1 MKKFEFSL
9 GRMLDYRQSLLEKEK
24 NALMQLFAKR
34 NSIEDEID
42 ENEERGR
49 ETAEELRALTEKG
62 TTITEIQRLNYRLE
76 AIRRRAKRL
85 LQDMREM
92 ELAIEEQRE
101 VVTEASQ
108 TVKSLELLRD
118 NQREEY
124 DYASRKEEE
133 ERVAEL
139 ISSKI
144 AREMQGN
151 N

>member
-42 ENEERGR
+42 ENEERRR

-85 LQDMREM
+85 LQDMKDT

-101 VVTEASQ
+101 VVTE
-108 TVKSLELLRD
+108 
-118 NQREEY
+118 
-124 DYASRKEEE
+124 
-133 ERVAEL
+133 
-139 ISSKI
+139 SS
-144 AREMQGN
+144 
-151 N
+151 